1 MENFDWRLIFEGIST
16 LTRALPK
23 DDRLR
28 RWVVI
33 GTVIVVAAAA
43 YSATQGGSSKQL
55 PKG

>member
-1 MENFDWRLIFEGIST
+1 MENFDWKLIFEGIST

-28 RWVVI
+28 RWVVV

-43 YSATQGGSSKQL
+43 YSASQGGSSKRL
-55 PKG
+55 RGG